1 MRIQKQPPPDR
12 GRRPSLL
19 PAGST
24 TDSARSVPH
33 AGSHANYPRYL
44 PQGTHG
50 DWPVVYDIVTGAYFK
65 QTGPGVLL
73 PMRSDEL
80 MAYLEERDPD
90 AADAY
95 YAEICERE
103 EAQLVEQANP
113 SLVGAELW

>member
-1 MRIQKQPPPDR
+1 MRIQKKPPPDR
-12 GRRPSLL
+12 GR
-19 PAGST
+19 
-24 TDSARSVPH
+24 SVPH
-33 AGSHANYPRYL
+33 TGSHANYPRYL
-44 PQGTHG
+44 PQGTYR

-90 AADAY
+90 GADAY